1 MPPPGWKKP
10 PGYGGY
16 VRTSKQG
23 RGRSQQPRART
34 AGPAMLP
41 TNLAN
46 ETGVN
51 NGSGTAQDSDA
62 QDEEDDQPDREPQA
76 LGQQADLIS
85 SRTRHGKRPAEHL
98 APESEIDA
106 SEGEDSDDQE
116 PAPDDDSTEGEDE
129 PDLTKNTRAARQR
142 RGVARV
148 LFDDDPLQD
157 SPTHTRTS
165 ATNELMYLEL
175 SVTLSKTKG
184 HVPPAWL
191 QLVANWMQLRCVSG
205 AAVLE
210 RGGRQ
215 QHLHLQIV
223 LRIRIDPLDMDALR
237 DELKTLVGWRRG
249 DGSGTYCSAKTFG
262 IGQARMHA

>member
-1 MPPPGWKKP
+1 M
-10 PGYGGY
+10 
-16 VRTSKQG
+16 RTSKRG
-23 RGRSQQPRART
+23 RGPDKHRVRT

-41 TNLAN
+41 TIPN
-46 ETGVN
+46 ETGVR

-62 QDEEDDQPDREPQA
+62 QDDEDEESDREPEA
-76 LGQQADLIS
+76 LEQQADLIS
-85 SRTRHGKRPAEHL
+85 FRTRHGKRPAEPL
-98 APESEIDA
+98 APESDIDA

-116 PAPDDDSTEGEDE
+116 RASGDDSTEGEDE
-129 PDLTKNTRAARQR
+129 PNLTKNTQAARQR
-142 RGVARV
+142 RKVARV
-148 LFDDDPLQD
+148 LFDADDPLQD
-157 SPTHTRTS
+157 SPTNTRTS
-165 ATNELMYLEL
+165 PTNELMYLEL

-191 QLVANWMQLRCVSG
+191 ALVANWMRLRCVSG
-205 AAVLE
+205 AAALE

-223 LRIRIDPLDMDALR
+223 LRIRIDPLDVDALR